1 MEKRNRNIRDVS
13 DEERGGEMYT
23 IPSEGS
29 CSPEFPEGCVIRE

>member
-1 MEKRNRNIRDVS
+1 MENRDMRNAP
-13 DEERGGEMYT
+13 DEERGQELYT